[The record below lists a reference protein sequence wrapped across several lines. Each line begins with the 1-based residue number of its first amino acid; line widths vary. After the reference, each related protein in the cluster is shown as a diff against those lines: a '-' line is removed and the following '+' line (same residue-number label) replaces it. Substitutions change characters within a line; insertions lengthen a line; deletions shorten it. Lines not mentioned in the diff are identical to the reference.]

1 MAGLLY
7 LPRLFVYHAE
17 TINNEDKKDTF
28 KLMEKRLFFYI
39 MNPAMI
45 LSWLFGVL
53 LIHSIGVESFS
64 QLWFQ
69 LKLVMVLFLTGYHFF
84 LLYCLNSFHQNKI
97 ANSGFRIHERITPQT
112 MNTIRDFILRH
123 TQRNTAFKVIHRI
136 MQVDAFNPN
145 ITGVFSIT
153 NHFYLVVG
161 QLFQNDPGIYLKIVT
176 YFFQNIRLWK
186 GMATHI
192 PIELYAVNIQI
203 TTNGRHRR
211 PTGT

>member
-1 MAGLLY
+1 MNYYLLFKSLHLISVISWMAGLLY

-84 LLYCLNSFHQNKI
+84 YFIVLTVFTKTMTNFHLNFT
-97 ANSGFRIHERITPQT
+97 E
-112 MNTIRDFILRH
+112 
-123 TQRNTAFKVIHRI
+123 
-136 MQVDAFNPN
+136 
-145 ITGVFSIT
+145 
-153 NHFYLVVG
+153 
-161 QLFQNDPGIYLKIVT
+161 
-176 YFFQNIRLWK
+176 
-186 GMATHI
+186 
-192 PIELYAVNIQI
+192 
-203 TTNGRHRR
+203 
-211 PTGT
+211 